1 MSELHGT
8 RVLLGVTGGI
18 AAYKAAALARLLV
31 GAGATVDPVLTRG
44 ARHFVGAA
52 TFEGITGRAVR
63 DEVWQDIPDET
74 HVALGRAAEVAIV
87 YPATANVL
95 AKLAGGHAD
104 DLLTTTLLAA
114 TCPVIVAPAMHTE
127 MWAHPATRHNAEV
140 LRQRGVDV
148 VGPAVGELM
157 GGDRGAGRLVEPD
170 EALSRVAAA
179 IAAVRARRDDLAGR
193 RILVTA
199 GGTREPID
207 PVRYLGNRSSGKMG
221 FALAAAAA
229 ARGAKVDLVAAPSS
243 LATPAGV
250 ERHDVTTAVEMR
262 SAVFGL
268 VDVVDVVVK
277 AAAVADFRPAEVA
290 GSKLKKSAGPPRIE
304 LVPNP
309 DILAELGAR
318 RADGHPRPVLVGFAA
333 ETDDVE
339 DNGRAK
345 LERKNADLL
354 VVNDV
359 ASADAGF
366 AVDTNRVVILG
377 RDGSRVEVDL
387 AAKSAVADRVLDA
400 VVARLDAVDER

>member
-1 MSELHGT
+1 VSELHGT
-8 RVLLGVTGGI
+8 RILLGVTGGI
-18 AAYKAAALARLLV
+18 AAYKAASLARLLV

-44 ARHFVGAA
+44 ARHFVGPA

-74 HVALGRAAEVAIV
+74 HVALGRAADVAIV

-95 AKLAGGHAD
+95 ARLAGGHAD

-114 TCPVIVAPAMHTE
+114 TCPLIVAPAMHTE
-127 MWAHPATRHNAEV
+127 MWTHAATQHNAEV
-140 LRQRGVDV
+140 LRRRGVDV
-148 VGPAVGELM
+148 LGPAVGALM
-157 GGDRGAGRLVEPD
+157 GGDSGAGRLVEPD
-170 EALSRVAAA
+170 EAFERVVAAA
-179 IAAVRARRDDLAGR
+179 SAGRARRDDLAGCR
-193 RILVTA
+193 VLVTA

-221 FALAAAAA
+221 FAIAAAAA
-229 ARGAKVDLVAAPSS
+229 ARGAKVDLVAAPTS
-243 LATPAGV
+243 LPTPPGV

-262 SAVFGL
+262 EVVFGL
-268 VDVVDVVVK
+268 VDAVDVIVK

-290 GSKLKKSAGPPRIE
+290 ASKLKKSAGAPRIE

-309 DILAELGAR
+309 DILADLGAR
-318 RADGHPRPVLVGFAA
+318 RAEGHPRPLLVGFAA

-339 DNGRAK
+339 DNARAK

-359 ASADAGF
+359 GAPDAGF

-377 RDGSRVEVDL
+377 RDGSRIEVDL

-400 VVARLDAVDER
+400 VTAHLIVADGR

>member
-8 RVLLGVTGGI
+8 RILLGVTGGI
-18 AAYKAAALARLLV
+18 AAYKAASLARLLV

-44 ARHFVGAA
+44 ARHFVGPA

-74 HVALGRAAEVAIV
+74 HVALGRAADVAIV

-95 AKLAGGHAD
+95 ARLAGGHAD

-114 TCPVIVAPAMHTE
+114 TCPLIVAPAMHTE
-127 MWAHPATRHNAEV
+127 MWTHAATQHNAEV
-140 LRQRGVDV
+140 LRRRGVDV
-148 VGPAVGELM
+148 LGPAVGALM
-157 GGDRGAGRLVEPD
+157 GGDSGAGRLVEPD
-170 EALSRVAAA
+170 EAFERVVAAA
-179 IAAVRARRDDLAGR
+179 SAGRARRDDLAGCR
-193 RILVTA
+193 VLVTA

-221 FALAAAAA
+221 FAIAAAAA
-229 ARGAKVDLVAAPSS
+229 ARGAKVDLVAAPTS
-243 LATPAGV
+243 LPTPPGV

-262 SAVFGL
+262 EVVFGL
-268 VDVVDVVVK
+268 VDAVDVIVK

-290 GSKLKKSAGPPRIE
+290 ASKLKKSAGAPRIE

-309 DILAELGAR
+309 DILADLGAR
-318 RADGHPRPVLVGFAA
+318 RAEGHPRPLLVGFAA

-339 DNGRAK
+339 DNARAK

-359 ASADAGF
+359 GAPDAGF

-377 RDGSRVEVDL
+377 RDGSRIEVDL

-400 VVARLDAVDER
+400 VTAHLIVADGR

>member
-1 MSELHGT
+1 MGDLHDT

-18 AAYKAAALARLLV
+18 AAYKAALLARLLV

-74 HVALGRAAEVAIV
+74 HVALGRAADVAIV

-114 TCPVIVAPAMHTE
+114 TCPLIVAPAMHTE
-127 MWAHPATRHNAEV
+127 MWAHPATRDNADR
-140 LRQRGVDV
+140 LRQRGVEV
-148 VGPAVGELM
+148 LGPATGQLM
-157 GGDRGAGRLVEPD
+157 GGDSGAGRLVEPD
-170 EALSRVAAA
+170 EAFDRVVAMLAARG
-179 IAAVRARRDDLAGR
+179 RAGDLAGR
-193 RILVTA
+193 RVLVTA

-229 ARGAKVDLVAAPSS
+229 ARGATVDLVAAPTD
-243 LATPAGV
+243 LPTPPGV
-250 ERHDVTTAVEMR
+250 DRHDVTTAIDMR
-262 SAVFGL
+262 GAVFDL
-268 VDVVDVVVK
+268 VDTVDVVIK

-290 GSKLKKSAGPPRIE
+290 GSKLKKSAGAPHIE

-309 DILAELGAR
+309 DILADLGAR
-318 RADGHPRPVLVGFAA
+318 RAEGHTRPLLVGFAA

-339 DNGRAK
+339 DNAREK
-345 LERKNADLL
+345 LARKNADLL

-359 ASADAGF
+359 GASDAGF

-387 AAKSAVADRVLDA
+387 AAKRAVADRVLDA
-400 VVARLDAVDER
+400 VVARLSAPDDR